1 MYLSLLIALLDLDMR
16 PNSTNRTNF
25 SLPEPYQVV
34 CQLVVYIIEQE
45 KENIMMLT
53 TVGQEENPEKTELMV
68 CAGNRNI

>member
-1 MYLSLLIALLDLDMR
+1 VYLSLLIALLDLDMR
-16 PNSTNRTNF
+16 PNSTNLDF